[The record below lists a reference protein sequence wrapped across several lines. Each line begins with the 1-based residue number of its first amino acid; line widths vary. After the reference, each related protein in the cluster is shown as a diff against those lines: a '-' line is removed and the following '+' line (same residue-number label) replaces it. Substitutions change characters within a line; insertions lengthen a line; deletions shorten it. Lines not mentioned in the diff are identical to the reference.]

1 MAPVWLRIVPSRR
14 GFFARLVT
22 QYILIA
28 VVIKQLTELSL
39 PIVLNRL
46 TFRDLEVRH
55 IGPLGRV
62 NLVCHV
68 SLQNINRRG
77 GDGVYTWRGRL
88 LVPVGGPRAAVQLEA
103 SRRLKN

>member
-1 MAPVWLRIVPSRR
+1 
-14 GFFARLVT
+14 
-22 QYILIA
+22 LIA
-28 VVIKQLTELSL
+28 VVVKQLTELSL

-88 LVPVGGPRAAVQLEA
+88 LVPVGGRRAAVQLEA
-103 SRRLKN
+103 SRRSKN